1 MDYKFIILAIVGIII
16 AYLIYSYAFSLP
28 GTSLTNSTNYLMN
41 SSTNITFNTL
51 GSTIY
56 TSPTLSFYAWVYVN
70 SPSTSLPTP
79 PTGATSIVNRIFT
92 LNGLKGDKNSLSS
105 DADARFYSW
114 ALDNTGQNLYV
125 IYNNGTVTTPTP
137 TTSSLSITA
146 STVILA
152 LSNLPIQSWAFIAIV
167 LDNSTASSPIM
178 DVYLNGKL
186 ASSIILPVTI
196 GDVSVIYKPPVPP
209 VGVKSTSITSTA
221 TAGFIKASPNASAI
235 TFGSGQDVFIANLTA
250 FGTPLTPNVV
260 QKAYLSFA
268 GKQNSVADATK
279 HYGISFTRGSGHTMI
294 SNDFRLF

>member
-28 GTSLTNSTNYLMN
+28 GTTLTNSTNYLMN

-70 SPSTSLPTP
+70 TPSTSLPTP
-79 PTGATSIVNRIFT
+79 PTGSTTIDKRIFT
-92 LNGLKGDKNSLSS
+92 LNGLKGNKNSLSS
-105 DADARFYSW
+105 DPNSMFYSW

-125 IYNNGTVTTPTP
+125 IYNNGTVTTPNVESSSL
-137 TTSSLSITA
+137 TSSASNSTA
-146 STVILA
+146 ILA

-186 ASSIILPVTI
+186 ASSIILPADTTA
-196 GDVSVIYKPPVPP
+196 IYKPPIPP

-279 HYGISFTRGSGHTMI
+279 HYGISFTRGSGHSMI